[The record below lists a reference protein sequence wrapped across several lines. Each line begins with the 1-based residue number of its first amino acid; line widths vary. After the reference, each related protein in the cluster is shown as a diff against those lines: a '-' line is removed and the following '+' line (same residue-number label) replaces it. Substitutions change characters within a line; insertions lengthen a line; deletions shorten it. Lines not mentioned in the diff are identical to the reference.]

1 LIFQVL
7 LHFLKRLC
15 ISFIYIKA
23 PAFIPVI
30 RPVTGD
36 LICVIRLDDSPDS
49 YRDEQVWQNKK
60 AAVTPL
66 SFHQTSVMFKPSCY
80 DLFKLQS
87 LMINCQQ
94 KYDGDRLLETFNE

>member
-1 LIFQVL
+1 VQSVAKQPMPLA
-7 LHFLKRLC
+7 
-15 ISFIYIKA
+15 S
-23 PAFIPVI
+23 
-30 RPVTGD
+30 T
-36 LICVIRLDDSPDS
+36 S
-49 YRDEQVWQNKK
+49 NKK